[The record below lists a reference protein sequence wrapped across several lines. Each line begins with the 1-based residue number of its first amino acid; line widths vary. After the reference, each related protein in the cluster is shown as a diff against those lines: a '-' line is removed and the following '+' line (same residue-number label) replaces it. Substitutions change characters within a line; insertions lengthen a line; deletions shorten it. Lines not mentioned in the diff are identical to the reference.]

1 MKANE
6 LMIGDWVRSKLH
18 NVNSKVTDIEW
29 QGDFGSVWLEEKKCW
44 ERHFDNEIKP
54 ISLTTKMMEVNFP
67 TPDDG
72 VTWWPNNKPFFH
84 VECCPLNG
92 TRVCMP
98 YTQYV
103 HELQHILRLCGI
115 DKEIVIK

>member
-44 ERHFDNEIKP
+44 QRHFEDEIEP
-54 ISLTTKMMEVNFP
+54 ILLTEEILKKNGIGYQYGTLWYQNGFGRKCFEVHFS
-67 TPDDG
+67 THCRMD
-72 VTWWPNNKPFFH
+72 
-84 VECCPLNG
+84 L
-92 TRVCMP
+92 R
-98 YTQYV
+98 YV
-103 HELQHILRLCGI
+103 HELQHVLRLLRF